1 MKLMVTLDAAT
12 ERATPARKAV
22 SPARAPDRL
31 LDELDGH
38 DHVADDAV
46 DHLAAVELAEVAE
59 RRAGIVI
66 HQDVRL
72 GAGGEQRLLA
82 IGRSD
87 IRGNGSDLGA
97 GRLAQLVG
105 GGGKA
110 IFVEAVDHHL
120 AAGLGQAVGAGAT
133 EPAARCAHD
142 RLAARNPKV
151 HA

>member
-1 MKLMVTLDAAT
+1 MN
-12 ERATPARKAV
+12 
-22 SPARAPDRL
+22 
-31 LDELDGH
+31 ELDGH
-38 DHVADDAV
+38 DHVADDAI
-46 DHLAAVELAEVAE
+46 DHLLPVKLAEVAE
-59 RRAGIVI
+59 WRAGIVV

-82 IGRSD
+82 FRRGDIGHHR
-87 IRGNGSDLGA
+87 RDLGA
-97 GRLAQLVG
+97 GRLAQFVG

-120 AAGLGQAVGAGAT
+120 AAGLGQAVGAGAA
-133 EPAARCAHD
+133 EPAAGSAND